1 MTSKLNLLSLDKYD
15 MEAVVAPAM
24 LSLILIIPSVEV
36 FIDFALVK
44 DVFRE
49 IPSTVLAVVAMLIV
63 FVVWRNIVR
72 IVSKSIFE
80 PIMFGRNSERL
91 PTTLFLL
98 KENSDG
104 DNLLVEKVRE
114 KIKADFGITLKSVT
128 TECQNP
134 LQASSCIASAV
145 KLVKKSVQNNN
156 PEMYKRRN
164 IRYGFW
170 RNMIGGCLISFG
182 VNIVL
187 MVIAYINSYS
197 VYLELTCLLCALAL
211 GIFSYICCNKA
222 AKDYANEL
230 FETYLTL

>member
-24 LSLILIIPSVEV
+24 LSLILIIPSVGV
-36 FIDFALVK
+36 FIDFASAK
-44 DVFRE
+44 EVFRG
-49 IPSTVLAVVAMLIV
+49 IPSTVLAIVAMLIV
-63 FVVWRNIVR
+63 FVIWRNIVR

-80 PIMFGRNSERL
+80 PIMFGKNSERL

-98 KENSDG
+98 RGNSYG
-104 DNLLVEKVRE
+104 DNLLAEKVRK

-128 TECQNP
+128 TERQDS

-182 VNIVL
+182 LNFVL
-187 MVIAYINSYS
+187 MVIAYLNSYS

>member
-49 IPSTVLAVVAMLIV
+49 IPSTVLAMLIV

-187 MVIAYINSYS
+187 MVIAYLNSYS
-197 VYLELTCLLCALAL
+197 VYLELTCLLCAF
-211 GIFSYICCNKA
+211 GSSYQR
-222 AKDYANEL
+222 Y
-230 FETYLTL
+230 